1 VVARRRRTFRRGRAQ
16 RPLLRWTSDSIDI
29 SQTFDALTGGVQS
42 QIGTANIVTA
52 ADLRQQTTL
61 ENDGAVMRRF
71 LAQWDVSI
79 FYNPETPGG
88 GVVGYRLLQAIIVTE
103 DDATVSNF
111 GPTQLINERVLWWSS
126 EAGFANE
133 PSNLTPLAIP
143 PILLSVNDFRRPPHE
158 GSIDLRVAAKLKQD
172 QVLLWGAWITI
183 DESLAGSDTLFV
195 QVSALTRTLITGR
208 F

>member
-1 VVARRRRTFRRGRAQ
+1 MVFRRRRTFRRGRAQ

-29 SQTFDALTGGVQS
+29 SQTFDALTEGVQS
-42 QIGTANIVTA
+42 QVGTANVVTA

-61 ENDGAVMRRF
+61 ENDGAVMKRF
-71 LAQWDVSI
+71 LANWDVSL
-79 FYNPETPGG
+79 FFSPETPGVR
-88 GVVGYRLLQAIIVTE
+88 VVGYRLIQALIVTE

-111 GPTQLINERVLWWSS
+111 GPTQLINERVLWWRS

-133 PSNLTPLAIP
+133 PSVVTPLAIP
-143 PILLSVNDFRRPPHE
+143 PILVSVNDFRPPPHQ
-158 GSIDLRVAAKLKQD
+158 GTIDLRVAAKLKQD
-172 QVLLWGAWITI
+172 DVLMWGAWITI
-183 DESLAGSDTLFV
+183 DQNLTGSDTFFV